1 MLFNSANQGAANDR
15 MGFARLFT
23 LSLIAPLL
31 RIDKPAPLPP
41 YCPERKTGDS
51 NRMCD
56 EFIHQGLTHDP
67 TVSRRTFGLGA
78 AATAVALHAPAAT
91 AQAKVVETDVNVP
104 MASGVS
110 DSALF
115 YPEGKGSWPAVLVWT
130 DILGLRPVFREMG
143 QRLAAQGYVVLV
155 PNPFYRN
162 AKAPV
167 VDGTF
172 DFSKP
177 EDRAKVM
184 PMAAALTADA
194 NISDARSYVAFLDA
208 QPQTDKKKKMG
219 VQGYCMGGP
228 LTFRTAATA
237 PDRVGA
243 AATFHGGG
251 LVTDKP
257 DSPHLLIPKMKAEV
271 LCAVADN
278 DDKRDSTAKDTL
290 KAAFSAAHVTA
301 TVEVYD
307 GCNHGWTVRGSQVY
321 NEAGAERAWAELL
334 ALYKRNLT

>member
-1 MLFNSANQGAANDR
+1 
-15 MGFARLFT
+15 
-23 LSLIAPLL
+23 
-31 RIDKPAPLPP
+31 
-41 YCPERKTGDS
+41 
-51 NRMCD
+51 MCD

-67 TVSRRTFGLGA
+67 TVSRRAFM
-78 AATAVALHAPAAT
+78 AATAASVVLSSTGVA
-91 AQAKVVETDVNVP
+91 AQANVVEKDVNVP

-115 YPEGKGSWPAVLVWT
+115 YPEGKGPWPAVLVWT

-143 QRLAAQGYVVLV
+143 RRLAAEGYVVLV

-167 VDGTF
+167 VDGSF

-184 PMAAALTADA
+184 PMAQALTTDA
-194 NISDARSYVAFLDA
+194 VVSDAKAYTTFLDA
-208 QPQTDKKKKMG
+208 QAQTDKKKKMG

-228 LTFRTAATA
+228 PTFRTAALRA
-237 PDRVGA
+237 DRIGA

-257 DSPHLLIPKMKAEV
+257 DSPYLLIPQMKAEV
-271 LCAVADN
+271 LCCVADN
-278 DDKRDSTAKDTL
+278 DDKRDPTAKDKL
-290 KAAFSAAHVTA
+290 KEAFAAAHLTA
-301 TVEVYD
+301 TVEVFT
-307 GCNHGWTVRGSQVY
+307 GCDHGWTVRGSQVY
-321 NEAGAERAWAELL
+321 NEAGAERAWSELT
-334 ALYKRNLT
+334 ALYKRNLS

>member
-1 MLFNSANQGAANDR
+1 M
-15 MGFARLFT
+15 
-23 LSLIAPLL
+23 
-31 RIDKPAPLPP
+31 
-41 YCPERKTGDS
+41 
-51 NRMCD
+51 
-56 EFIHQGLTHDP
+56 
-67 TVSRRTFGLGA
+67 VST
-78 AATAVALHAPAAT
+78 AATVVLTST
-91 AQAKVVETDVNVP
+91 ASAEAKVVEKDVDVP

-115 YPEGKGSWPAVLVWT
+115 YPEGKGTWPAVLVWT

-143 QRLAAQGYVVLV
+143 RRLAAQGYVVLV

-167 VDGTF
+167 VDGSF

-184 PMAAALTADA
+184 PLAAALTADA
-194 NISDARSYVAFLDA
+194 NISDAKSYATFLDA
-208 QPQTDKKKKMG
+208 QPQTNKKKRMG

-228 LTFRTAATA
+228 LTFRTASTR
-237 PDRVGA
+237 PDRIGA

-257 DSPHLLIPKMKAEV
+257 DSPHLLIPQMKAEV
-271 LCAVADN
+271 LCCVADN
-278 DDKRDSTAKDTL
+278 DDKRDPAAKDTL
-290 KAAFSAAHVTA
+290 KQAFAVAHLKA
-301 TVEVYD
+301 TVEVFD

-321 NEAGAERAWAELL
+321 DEEGAERAWSELT
-334 ALYKRNLT
+334 ALYKRNLS

>member
-1 MLFNSANQGAANDR
+1 
-15 MGFARLFT
+15 
-23 LSLIAPLL
+23 
-31 RIDKPAPLPP
+31 
-41 YCPERKTGDS
+41 
-51 NRMCD
+51 MCD
-56 EFIHQGLTHDP
+56 DLIHQGLIHDP
-67 TVSRRTFGLGA
+67 TVSRRAFGLGA
-78 AATAVALHAPAAT
+78 AATFALHSAVAS
-91 AQAKVVETDVNVP
+91 AQAKVVEKDVNVP
-104 MASGVS
+104 MATGVS

-130 DILGLRPVFREMG
+130 DILGLRPVFREIG
-143 QRLAAQGYVVLV
+143 QRLAAEGYVVLV

-167 VDGTF
+167 VDGSF

-184 PMAAALTADA
+184 PMAQALTADA
-194 NISDARSYVAFLDA
+194 NISDAKSYIDFLDA
-208 QPQTDKKKKMG
+208 QPQTDKKRKMG

-228 LTFRTAATA
+228 LTFRTAAIV
-237 PDRVGA
+237 PDRIGA

-257 DSPHLLIPKMKAEV
+257 DSPHLLIPRMKAEV

-278 DDKRDSTAKDTL
+278 DDKRDPSAKDTL
-290 KAAFSAAHVTA
+290 KTAFAAAHLKA
-301 TVEVYD
+301 TVEVYE

-321 NEAGAERAWAELL
+321 NEAGAERAWAELI
-334 ALYKRNLT
+334 ALYKRNLI

>member
-1 MLFNSANQGAANDR
+1 
-15 MGFARLFT
+15 
-23 LSLIAPLL
+23 
-31 RIDKPAPLPP
+31 
-41 YCPERKTGDS
+41 
-51 NRMCD
+51 MCD
-56 EFIHQGLTHDP
+56 DYIHQGLTHDP
-67 TVSRRTFGLGA
+67 TVTRRAFTLAA
-78 AATAVALHAPAAT
+78 AATTVVLQSPLASG
-91 AQAKVVETDVNVP
+91 QAKVVEKDVNVP
-104 MASGVS
+104 MAAGTS
-110 DSALF
+110 DSAIF
-115 YPEGKGSWPAVLVWT
+115 YPEGKGPWPGVLVWA

-162 AKAPV
+162 AKAPI

-194 NISDARSYVAFLDA
+194 NISDAKSYVAFLDA
-208 QPQTDKKKKMG
+208 QEQTDKKKKMG

-237 PDRVGA
+237 SDRIGA

-257 DSPHLLIPKMKAEV
+257 ESPHLMIPKMKAEV

-278 DDKRDSTAKDTL
+278 DDKREPTAKDKL
-290 KAAFSAAHVTA
+290 KEAFAAAHLTA
-301 TVEVYD
+301 TVEVYE

-321 NEAGAERAWAELL
+321 NEQGAEKAWAELL
-334 ALYKRNLT
+334 ALYKRNLA

>member
-1 MLFNSANQGAANDR
+1 
-15 MGFARLFT
+15 
-23 LSLIAPLL
+23 
-31 RIDKPAPLPP
+31 
-41 YCPERKTGDS
+41 
-51 NRMCD
+51 MCD

-67 TVSRRTFGLGA
+67 TVSRRAFVVSS
-78 AATAVALHAPAAT
+78 AATAVLSSPSIAV
-91 AQAKVVETDVNVP
+91 AQAKVVEKDVNVP

-115 YPEGKGSWPAVLVWT
+115 YPEGKGPWPAVLVWT

-143 QRLAAQGYVVLV
+143 RRLAAEGYVVLV

-167 VDGTF
+167 VDGSF

-184 PMAAALTADA
+184 PMAGALTADA
-194 NISDARSYVAFLDA
+194 NISDAKSYTAFLDA

-228 LTFRTAATA
+228 LTFRTAATL
-237 PDRVGA
+237 PERIGA

-257 DSPHLLIPKMKAEV
+257 ESPHLMIPKMKAEV
-271 LCAVADN
+271 LCCVADN
-278 DDKRDSTAKDTL
+278 DDKRDPTAKDKL
-290 KAAFSAAHVTA
+290 KEAFAAAHLKA
-301 TVEVYD
+301 TVEVYE

-321 NEAGAERAWAELL
+321 NEAGAERAWAALT
-334 ALYKRNLT
+334 ALYKSNLV

>member
-1 MLFNSANQGAANDR
+1 MMDELEDR
-15 MGFARLFT
+15 E
-23 LSLIAPLL
+23 
-31 RIDKPAPLPP
+31 DQ
-41 YCPERKTGDS
+41 
-51 NRMCD
+51 MCD
-56 EFIHQGLTHDP
+56 DFIHQGLTHDP
-67 TVSRRTFGLGA
+67 TVSRRAFLAGTA
-78 AATAVALHAPAAT
+78 AAVVLSSTSMAET
-91 AQAKVVETDVNVP
+91 NVVEKDVNVP
-104 MASGVS
+104 MASGMA
-110 DSALF
+110 DAALF
-115 YPEGKGSWPAVLVWT
+115 YPEGKGKWPAVLVWT

-143 QRLAAQGYVVLV
+143 RRLAAEGYVVLV

-167 VDGTF
+167 VDGSF

-194 NISDARSYVAFLDA
+194 NISDAKAYTAFLDQ
-208 QPQTDKKKKMG
+208 QPQTDLKKKMG

-237 PDRVGA
+237 ANRIGA

-257 DSPHLLIPKMKAEV
+257 DSPHLVIPQMKAEL
-271 LCAVADN
+271 LCCVADN
-278 DDKRDSTAKDTL
+278 DDKRDPAAKDKL
-290 KAAFSAAHVTA
+290 KEAFAAAHLTA
-301 TVEVYD
+301 TVEVFD

-321 NEAGAERAWAELL
+321 NEAGAERAWAERVT
-334 ALYKRNLT
+334 LYKRALS

>member
-1 MLFNSANQGAANDR
+1 
-15 MGFARLFT
+15 MG
-23 LSLIAPLL
+23 
-31 RIDKPAPLPP
+31 
-41 YCPERKTGDS
+41 E
-51 NRMCD
+51 
-56 EFIHQGLTHDP
+56 
-67 TVSRRTFGLGA
+67 
-78 AATAVALHAPAAT
+78 
-91 AQAKVVETDVNVP
+91 
-104 MASGVS
+104 
-110 DSALF
+110 
-115 YPEGKGSWPAVLVWT
+115 
-130 DILGLRPVFREMG
+130 
-143 QRLAAQGYVVLV
+143 RLAAEGYVVLV

-167 VDGTF
+167 VDGSF

-194 NISDARSYVAFLDA
+194 NISDTKFYVEFLDA

-228 LTFRTAATA
+228 LTFRTAATV

-257 DSPHLLIPKMKAEV
+257 ESPHLLIPKMKAEV
-271 LCAVADN
+271 LCCVADN
-278 DDKRDSTAKDTL
+278 DDKRDPAAKDTL
-290 KAAFSAAHVTA
+290 RAAFAAAHLKA
-301 TVEVYD
+301 TVEVYE

-321 NEAGAERAWAELL
+321 NEAGAERAWAELT
-334 ALYKRNLT
+334 ALYKRNLA

>member
-1 MLFNSANQGAANDR
+1 
-15 MGFARLFT
+15 
-23 LSLIAPLL
+23 
-31 RIDKPAPLPP
+31 
-41 YCPERKTGDS
+41 
-51 NRMCD
+51 MCD
-56 EFIHQGLTHDP
+56 DFIHQGLTHDP
-67 TVSRRTFGLGA
+67 TVSRRAFVMSS
-78 AATAVALHAPAAT
+78 AATVVLGSASAA
-91 AQAKVVETDVNVP
+91 AQAKVVEKDVNVP
-104 MASGVS
+104 MASGIS

-115 YPEGKGSWPAVLVWT
+115 YPEGKGPWPAVLVWT

-143 QRLAAQGYVVLV
+143 RRLAAEGYVVLV

-167 VDGTF
+167 VDGSF

-194 NISDARSYVAFLDA
+194 NISDAKAYVAFLDA
-208 QPQTDKKKKMG
+208 QPQTNKKKKMG

-271 LCAVADN
+271 LCCVADN
-278 DDKRDSTAKDTL
+278 DDKRDPAAKDKL
-290 KAAFSAAHVTA
+290 KEAFAEAHLKA
-301 TVEVYD
+301 TVEVYE

-321 NEAGAERAWAELL
+321 NEAGAEKAWAELT
-334 ALYKRNLT
+334 ALYKRDLA

>member
-1 MLFNSANQGAANDR
+1 
-15 MGFARLFT
+15 
-23 LSLIAPLL
+23 
-31 RIDKPAPLPP
+31 
-41 YCPERKTGDS
+41 
-51 NRMCD
+51 MCD
-56 EFIHQGLTHDP
+56 DFIHQGLTHDP
-67 TVSRRTFGLGA
+67 TVSRRAFGLAGA
-78 AATAVALHAPAAT
+78 ATVVALYAPDAA
-91 AQAKVVETDVNVP
+91 AQTKVVETDVNVP

-115 YPEGKGSWPAVLVWT
+115 YPEGNGKWPAVLVWT
-130 DILGLRPVFREMG
+130 DILGLRPVFRELG
-143 QRLAAQGYVVLV
+143 HRLAAQGYVVLV
-155 PNPFYRN
+155 PNPFYRK

-167 VDGTF
+167 VGDTF

-184 PMAAALTADA
+184 PLAATLTADA
-194 NISDARSYVAFLDA
+194 GISDAASYVAFLDA

-237 PDRVGA
+237 PNRVGA

-278 DDKRDSTAKDTL
+278 DDKRDPAAKDTL
-290 KAAFSAAHVTA
+290 KAAFAAAHLTA
-301 TVEVYD
+301 TVEVYN

-321 NEAGAERAWAELL
+321 NEVGAEHAWAELL
-334 ALYKRNLT
+334 ALYKRNLA

>member
-1 MLFNSANQGAANDR
+1 
-15 MGFARLFT
+15 
-23 LSLIAPLL
+23 
-31 RIDKPAPLPP
+31 
-41 YCPERKTGDS
+41 
-51 NRMCD
+51 MCD
-56 EFIHQGLTHDP
+56 DFIHQGLTHDP
-67 TVSRRTFGLGA
+67 TVSRRAFGLGVGA
-78 AATAVALHAPAAT
+78 AVALQTAISSAAT
-91 AQAKVVETDVNVP
+91 KVVERDVNVP
-104 MASGVS
+104 MASGIA

-115 YPEGKGSWPAVLVWT
+115 YPEGKGRWPAVLVWT

-143 QRLAAQGYVVLV
+143 QRLAAEGYVVLV

-167 VDGTF
+167 VDGSF

-194 NISDARSYVAFLDA
+194 NISDAKAYVAFLDA

-228 LTFRTAATA
+228 LTFRTAAIA
-237 PDRVGA
+237 PERVGA

-251 LVTDKP
+251 LVSDKP

-278 DDKRDSTAKDTL
+278 DDQRDPTAKDKL
-290 KAAFSAAHVTA
+290 KEAFGAAHLKA
-301 TVEVYD
+301 TVEVYK

-321 NEAGAERAWAELL
+321 NEEGAERAWGELL
-334 ALYKRNLT
+334 ALYKTNLV

>member
-1 MLFNSANQGAANDR
+1 
-15 MGFARLFT
+15 
-23 LSLIAPLL
+23 
-31 RIDKPAPLPP
+31 
-41 YCPERKTGDS
+41 
-51 NRMCD
+51 MCD
-56 EFIHQGLTHDP
+56 DFIHQGLTHDP
-67 TVSRRTFGLGA
+67 TVSRRAFLAGTA
-78 AATAVALHAPAAT
+78 AAIVLTSTSMAET
-91 AQAKVVETDVNVP
+91 NVVEKDVNVP
-104 MASGVS
+104 MASGMA
-110 DSALF
+110 DAALF
-115 YPEGKGSWPAVLVWT
+115 YPEGKGKWPAVLVWT

-143 QRLAAQGYVVLV
+143 RRLAAEGYVVLV

-167 VDGTF
+167 VDGSF

-194 NISDARSYVAFLDA
+194 NISDAKAYTAFLDQ
-208 QPQTDKKKKMG
+208 QPQTDLKKKMG

-237 PDRVGA
+237 ANRIGA

-257 DSPHLLIPKMKAEV
+257 DSPHLVIPQMKAEL
-271 LCAVADN
+271 LCCVADN
-278 DDKRDSTAKDTL
+278 DDKRDPTAKDKL
-290 KAAFSAAHVTA
+290 KESFAAAHLTA
-301 TVEVYD
+301 TVEVFD

-321 NEAGAERAWAELL
+321 NEAGAERAWAERV
-334 ALYKRNLT
+334 ALYKRALS

>member
-1 MLFNSANQGAANDR
+1 
-15 MGFARLFT
+15 
-23 LSLIAPLL
+23 
-31 RIDKPAPLPP
+31 
-41 YCPERKTGDS
+41 
-51 NRMCD
+51 MCD
-56 EFIHQGLTHDP
+56 DLIHQGLIHDP
-67 TVSRRTFGLGA
+67 MISRRAFGLGA
-78 AATAVALHAPAAT
+78 AATVALRSTVAS
-91 AQAKVVETDVNVP
+91 AQARIAQKDVNVP
-104 MASGVS
+104 MANGAS

-143 QRLAAQGYVVLV
+143 QRLAAEGYIVLV
-155 PNPFYRN
+155 PNPFYRS
-162 AKAPV
+162 ARAPV
-167 VDGTF
+167 VDGSF

-194 NISDARSYVAFLDA
+194 NISDAKSYVDFLNA
-208 QPQTDKKKKMG
+208 QPQTDKKRKMG

-228 LTFRTAATA
+228 LTFRTAAVA
-237 PDRVGA
+237 PDRIGA

-278 DDKRDSTAKDTL
+278 DDKRDPAAKSTL
-290 KAAFSAAHVTA
+290 KEAFAAAHLKAV
-301 TVEVYD
+301 VEVYE

-321 NEAGAERAWAELL
+321 DEAGAERAWAELI
-334 ALYKRNLT
+334 ALYKRNLA

>member
-1 MLFNSANQGAANDR
+1 
-15 MGFARLFT
+15 
-23 LSLIAPLL
+23 
-31 RIDKPAPLPP
+31 
-41 YCPERKTGDS
+41 
-51 NRMCD
+51 MCD
-56 EFIHQGLTHDP
+56 DFIHQGLTHDP
-67 TVSRRTFGLGA
+67 TVSRRRFMVTT
-78 AATAVALHAPAAT
+78 AATAVTLSSAA
-91 AQAKVVETDVNVP
+91 AAEAKVVEKDVNVP

-115 YPEGKGSWPAVLVWT
+115 CPEGKGPWPAVLIWT

-143 QRLAAQGYVVLV
+143 RRLAAEGYVVLV

-167 VDGTF
+167 VDGSF

-184 PMAAALTADA
+184 PMAQAVTADA
-194 NISDARSYVAFLDA
+194 NISDAKSYTTFLDE
-208 QPQTDKKKKMG
+208 QPQTDKTKKMG

-228 LTFRTAATA
+228 LTFRTAATRA
-237 PDRVGA
+237 DRIGA

-257 DSPHLLIPKMKAEV
+257 DSPHLMIPQMKAEV
-271 LCAVADN
+271 LCCVADN
-278 DDKRDSTAKDTL
+278 DDKREPTAKDTL
-290 KAAFSAAHVTA
+290 KQAFATAHLTA
-301 TVEVYD
+301 TVEVFE

-321 NEAGAERAWAELL
+321 NEAGAERAWSELT
-334 ALYKRNLT
+334 ALYKRNLS

>member
-1 MLFNSANQGAANDR
+1 
-15 MGFARLFT
+15 
-23 LSLIAPLL
+23 
-31 RIDKPAPLPP
+31 
-41 YCPERKTGDS
+41 
-51 NRMCD
+51 
-56 EFIHQGLTHDP
+56 
-67 TVSRRTFGLGA
+67 LG
-78 AATAVALHAPAAT
+78 
-91 AQAKVVETDVNVP
+91 QAEVVEKDVNVP
-104 MASGVS
+104 MASGVA

-115 YPEGKGSWPAVLVWT
+115 YPEGRGSWPAVLVWT

-143 QRLAAQGYVVLV
+143 RRLAAEGYVVLV

-167 VDGTF
+167 VDGSF

-194 NISDARSYVAFLDA
+194 NISDAKSYVAFLDA
-208 QPQTDKKKKMG
+208 QPPTDRKKKMG

-228 LTFRTAATA
+228 LTFRTAAAA
-237 PDRVGA
+237 PERVGA

-257 DSPHLLIPKMKAEV
+257 DSPHLQIPKMKAEV
-271 LCAVADN
+271 VCAVADN
-278 DDKRDSTAKDTL
+278 DDKRDPAAKDKLKEAFAAAHL
-290 KAAFSAAHVTA
+290 KAKVD
-301 TVEVYD
+301 VYE

-321 NEAGAERAWAELL
+321 NEVGAERAWTELT
-334 ALYKRNLT
+334 ALYKRNLAQAMELQA

>member
-1 MLFNSANQGAANDR
+1 
-15 MGFARLFT
+15 
-23 LSLIAPLL
+23 
-31 RIDKPAPLPP
+31 
-41 YCPERKTGDS
+41 
-51 NRMCD
+51 MCD
-56 EFIHQGLTHDP
+56 DLIHQGLTHDP
-67 TVSRRTFGLGA
+67 TVSRRAFGLGA
-78 AATAVALHAPAAT
+78 VATMVLSSSVAA
-91 AQAKVVETDVNVP
+91 AQAKVVQKDVDVP
-104 MASGVS
+104 MASGVA

-115 YPEGKGSWPAVLVWT
+115 YPEGKGKWPAVLVWT

-143 QRLAAQGYVVLV
+143 QRLAAEGYVVLV

-167 VDGTF
+167 VDGSF

-184 PMAAALTADA
+184 PMAEALTADA
-194 NISDARSYVAFLDA
+194 NISDAKSYVAFLDA
-208 QPQTDKKKKMG
+208 QPQTDRKKKMG

-237 PDRVGA
+237 PERVGA

-257 DSPHLLIPKMKAEV
+257 DSPYLLIPKMKAEM

-278 DDKRDSTAKDTL
+278 DDKRDPAAKDKL
-290 KAAFSAAHVTA
+290 KEAFAAAHLKA
-301 TVEVYD
+301 TVEVYE

-321 NEAGAERAWAELL
+321 NEAGAERAWAELT
-334 ALYKRNLT
+334 ALYKRNLA

>member
-1 MLFNSANQGAANDR
+1 
-15 MGFARLFT
+15 
-23 LSLIAPLL
+23 
-31 RIDKPAPLPP
+31 
-41 YCPERKTGDS
+41 
-51 NRMCD
+51 MCD
-56 EFIHQGLTHDP
+56 DFIHQGLTHDP
-67 TVSRRTFGLGA
+67 TVSRRAFVVGS
-78 AATAVALHAPAAT
+78 AATVALGSQVAA
-91 AQAKVVETDVNVP
+91 AQAKCVEKDVNVP

-115 YPEGKGSWPAVLVWT
+115 YPEGKGTWPAVLVWT

-143 QRLAAQGYVVLV
+143 SRLAAQGYVVLV

-167 VDGTF
+167 VDGSF

-184 PMAAALTADA
+184 PMAQALTADA
-194 NISDARSYVAFLDA
+194 VVSDAKSYVSFLDA

-237 PDRVGA
+237 SDRVGA

-257 DSPHLLIPKMKAEV
+257 DSPHLLIPKMNAEV

-278 DDKRDSTAKDTL
+278 DDQRDPAAKDKL
-290 KAAFSAAHVTA
+290 KEAFAAAHLKA
-301 TVEVYD
+301 TVEVIK
-307 GCNHGWTVRGSQVY
+307 GCNHGWTGV
-321 NEAGAERAWAELL
+321 
-334 ALYKRNLT
+334 

>member
-1 MLFNSANQGAANDR
+1 MCDDLIH
-15 MGFARLFT
+15 
-23 LSLIAPLL
+23 LSLI
-31 RIDKPAPLPP
+31 
-41 YCPERKTGDS
+41 
-51 NRMCD
+51 
-56 EFIHQGLTHDP
+56 HDP
-67 TVSRRTFGLGA
+67 TISRRAFGLGA
-78 AATAVALHAPAAT
+78 AATVVLSSSVAAA
-91 AQAKVVETDVNVP
+91 QGKVVQKDVDVP

-115 YPEGKGSWPAVLVWT
+115 YPEGRGTWPAVLVWT

-167 VDGTF
+167 VDGSF

-194 NISDARSYVAFLDA
+194 NISDAKSYVAFLDA
-208 QPQTDKKKKMG
+208 QPQTNKKKKMG
-219 VQGYCMGGP
+219 VQGYCMGGR

-237 PDRVGA
+237 PERAGA

-278 DDKRDSTAKDTL
+278 DDKRDPAAKDTL
-290 KAAFSAAHVTA
+290 KAAFEAAHLKA
-301 TVEVYD
+301 TVEVYE
-307 GCNHGWTVRGSQVY
+307 GCNHGWTVRGSHVY
-321 NEAGAERAWAELL
+321 NEAGAERAWAELT
-334 ALYKRNLT
+334 ALYKRNLA

>member
-1 MLFNSANQGAANDR
+1 
-15 MGFARLFT
+15 
-23 LSLIAPLL
+23 
-31 RIDKPAPLPP
+31 
-41 YCPERKTGDS
+41 
-51 NRMCD
+51 MCD
-56 EFIHQGLTHDP
+56 DFIHQGLTHDP
-67 TVSRRTFGLGA
+67 TVSRRAFVVTST
-78 AATAVALHAPAAT
+78 ATAVALSAPAAAS
-91 AQAKVVETDVNVP
+91 AQAKVVGKDVNVP

-115 YPEGKGSWPAVLVWT
+115 YPEGKGPWPAVLVWT

-143 QRLAAQGYVVLV
+143 RRVAAEGYVVLV

-167 VDGTF
+167 VDGSF

-194 NISDARSYVAFLDA
+194 NISDAKAYTTFLDQ
-208 QPQTDKKKKMG
+208 QPQTDKSKKMG

-228 LTFRTAATA
+228 LTFRTAAVRA
-237 PDRVGA
+237 DRIGA

-251 LVTDKP
+251 LVTEKP
-257 DSPHLLIPKMKAEV
+257 DSPHLMIPQMKAEM
-271 LCAVADN
+271 LCCVADN
-278 DDKRDSTAKDTL
+278 DDKRDPSAKDTL
-290 KAAFSAAHVTA
+290 KQAFAAAHLKA
-301 TVEVYD
+301 TVEVFE

-321 NEAGAERAWAELL
+321 NEAGAERAWSYLT
-334 ALYKRNLT
+334 ALYKRNLS

>member
-1 MLFNSANQGAANDR
+1 
-15 MGFARLFT
+15 
-23 LSLIAPLL
+23 
-31 RIDKPAPLPP
+31 
-41 YCPERKTGDS
+41 
-51 NRMCD
+51 MCD
-56 EFIHQGLTHDP
+56 DLIHQGLTHDP
-67 TVSRRTFGLGA
+67 TVSRRAFGLGA
-78 AATAVALHAPAAT
+78 AATVALRSTIAS
-91 AQAKVVETDVNVP
+91 AQAKVAQKDINVP
-104 MASGVS
+104 MANGTS

-115 YPEGKGSWPAVLVWT
+115 YPEGNGSWPAVLVWT

-143 QRLAAQGYVVLV
+143 QRLAAEGYTVLV

-167 VDGTF
+167 VDGSF

-194 NISDARSYVAFLDA
+194 NISDVKSYVAFLDA
-208 QPQTDKKKKMG
+208 QPQTNTKRKMG

-228 LTFRTAATA
+228 LTFRTAAIA

-278 DDKRDSTAKDTL
+278 DDKRDPAAKRTL
-290 KAAFSAAHVTA
+290 KEAFAAAHLKAV
-301 TVEVYD
+301 VEVYE
-307 GCNHGWTVRGSQVY
+307 GCSHGWTVRGSQVY
-321 NEAGAERAWAELL
+321 NEAGAERAWAELI
-334 ALYKRNLT
+334 ALYKRNLA